1 MKSKIHEHKNQIKI
15 NVSKKN
21 IILLGTLIIS
31 SAAYSQVGIDTD
43 QPKATLDI
51 KASPTST
58 TKIDGLIAPRVTG
71 TELKNNDIKY
81 TANQD
86 GAIIYVT
93 EALTTTTD
101 KTTNVTSIGYY
112 YFDKTQ
118 GTEGRWMKIANPTTP
133 IAYQEPWNV
142 QGGTTPATT
151 NSQAIYQ
158 NNTVAIK
165 KTTAISG
172 ADLDVAGAIRGG
184 SASTS
189 AVVGGNSIAVGS
201 GAEAINGNTV
211 ALGPGA
217 KAHGNKSV
225 ALGENATA
233 NKISGVAIGE
243 GSSSDGT
250 VAIAIGNGATT
261 KGPRAIAIGT
271 SALSTGNN
279 SVAIG
284 YTAKATGG
292 HGFAIGQAA
301 EAGGVNSIA
310 LGHQAKT
317 SGLTQGS
324 IAIGSGA
331 HSSNTVSFAM
341 GENAFAEAPVS
352 YAIGSGAKALGTG
365 ETGKYAIGRNA
376 TASGLNSYAIGQGA
390 TATATG
396 AYAVGFGSTAKYDN
410 QFVVGAANIDADYRF
425 GIGTGTG
432 NALTVLKNAKM
443 IVGEHSSLPSVG
455 GETLHVLGSIKTA
468 GNNYPDYVFEDY
480 FTGNSTLKAD
490 YKFKSIYDTEKFIK
504 ENHHLPGVT
513 SINELEKT
521 ENGYSFNITD
531 LSTQT
536 LEKVEELY
544 LHTIEQQKQ
553 IDELKELVKTQQNQ
567 INQLLSK

>member
-1 MKSKIHEHKNQIKI
+1 M
-15 NVSKKN
+15 KKN
-21 IILLGTLIIS
+21 TILIAALFLTGTF
-31 SAAYSQVGIDTD
+31 AYAQEGRVGINTAT
-43 QPKATLDI
+43 PAATLDVV
-51 KASPTST
+51 ASPTVLT
-58 TKIDGLIAPRVTG
+58 RVDGFIAPRLKG
-71 TELKNNDIKY
+71 TELQSKNTLY
-81 TANQD
+81 TAAQD
-86 GAIIYVT
+86 GAIVYVT
-93 EALTTTTD
+93 EALTATDD
-101 KTTNVTSIGYY
+101 KTLNVTSIGYY
-112 YFDKTQ
+112 YFDKTV
-118 GTEGRWMKIANPTTP
+118 GTAGRWMKVANPAAVA
-133 IAYQEPWNV
+133 AYQEPWNV
-142 QGGTTPATT
+142 QGGSTPATT

-165 KTTAISG
+165 KTAVISG

-189 AVVGGNSIAVGS
+189 ASVGGNSIAVGD
-201 GAEAINGNTV
+201 GAEATKGNTV
-211 ALGPGA
+211 ALGLGA
-217 KAHGNKSV
+217 KAYGNKSV
-225 ALGENATA
+225 ALGDNATA
-233 NKISGVAIGE
+233 NNISGVAIGE
-243 GSSSDGT
+243 GSSSAGT
-250 VAIAIGNGATT
+250 VAIAIGNDATAT
-261 KGPRAIAIGT
+261 GPKAIAIGT
-271 SALSTGNN
+271 SAVSTGNN

-284 YTAKATGG
+284 FKANAYGG
-292 HGFAIGQAA
+292 HGFAIGQEA

-310 LGHQAKT
+310 LGNMAKT
-317 SGLTQGS
+317 SGATQGS
-324 IAIGSGA
+324 IAIGTGA

-341 GENAFAEAPVS
+341 GENAIAEAPVS
-352 YAIGSGAKALGTG
+352 YAIGSEAKVLGTG

-376 TASGLNSYAIGQGA
+376 TASGFNSYAIGQGA

-396 AYAVGFGSTAKYDN
+396 AYAVGFGSTANYAN
-410 QFVVGAANIDADYRF
+410 QFVVGAANINADYRF
-425 GIGTGTG
+425 GIGSGAG
-432 NALTVLKNAKM
+432 NALTVLKNGKM

-468 GNNYPDYVFEDY
+468 GSYYADYVFEDY